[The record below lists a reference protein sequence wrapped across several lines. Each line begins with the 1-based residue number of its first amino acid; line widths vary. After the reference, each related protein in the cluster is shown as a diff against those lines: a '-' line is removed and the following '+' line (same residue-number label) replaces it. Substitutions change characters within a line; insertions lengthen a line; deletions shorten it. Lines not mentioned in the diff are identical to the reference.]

1 MKLTLYT
8 DYSLRALMYLGM
20 NEDKK
25 VQIDDIAG
33 FYNISRNHLTKVVHH
48 LAKLEY
54 IKTVRGRGGGIMLN
68 CRPEEINVGEV
79 VRRTEDN
86 FHMAECFSENNEC
99 ILTPVCGLRFVLN
112 DALKA
117 YLAELDKHTL
127 RDIIPKPI
135 LR

>member
-20 NEDKK
+20 NEGKK

-33 FYNISRNHLTKVVHH
+33 FYNISRNHLTKVIHH

-54 IKTVRGRGGGIMLN
+54 IRTVRGRGGGIMLN
-68 CRPEEINVGEV
+68 YGPEEINVGEV